1 MSESYQNCMK
11 CGYRLEL
18 EILPDGKK
26 KYNCPYCKKYNSE
39 SGLHRDLHLDD
50 FLLLEKLGSGGM
62 GEVWKAHQQSMNRDV
77 ALKILSPELSGDT
90 AFVERFLNEAAITGR
105 LRHPNIV
112 TAYTAGRA
120 GEYYYLAT
128 MFVDGIELQ
137 DKIRIDGMLPEREAL
152 GITKTVAS
160 ALCYAWE
167 QHDMLHCDIK
177 PGNIMIDK
185 FRAPY
190 LMDMGISK
198 IASAKVPGNKSPGDH
213 RVLAGS
219 PQYMSPEQAAGN
231 VELDFRT
238 DIYSLGVTLYQ
249 MVTASLPFENKSIET
264 ALRGDRGAVNFPPP
278 ATRNPY
284 LTEGCSELI
293 LRMMAYDREDRP
305 GDWNY
310 AVADISAVM
319 AGTYVSRKKVKVRK
333 WDSIKPRKKLNLNA
347 PISLGRKTKTAEP
360 EPAGK
365 EASTSTQKITK
376 EPPADT
382 APPPEP
388 QKTTLPPVAF
398 ATGKNRRSG
407 LKLLI
412 ILITLIII
420 IIGAISYFFLRFFKL
435 V

>member
-11 CGYRLEL
+11 CGYRLEV

-26 KYNCPYCKKYNSE
+26 QYRCPYCEKYNSE
-39 SGLHRDLHLDD
+39 SGLHRDLNLDD
-50 FLLLEKLGSGGM
+50 FLLIEKLGSGGM
-62 GEVWKAHQQSMNRDV
+62 GEVWKARQQSMNRDV
-77 ALKILSPELSGDT
+77 ALKILSPELSENN

-120 GEYYYLAT
+120 KEYYYLAT
-128 MFVDGIELQ
+128 MFIDGIELQ
-137 DKIRIDGMLPEREAL
+137 DKILIDGMLPEREAL
-152 GITKTVAS
+152 GITKTIAA

-185 FRAPY
+185 FRVPY

-198 IASAKVPGNKSPGDH
+198 ITSEKVPANKLPGEH

-219 PQYMSPEQAAGN
+219 PQYMSPEQAAGD
-231 VELDFRT
+231 VDLDFRT

-249 MVTASLPFENKSIET
+249 MVTASLPFGNKSIET
-264 ALRGDRGAVNFPPP
+264 VLRGNQGAADFPPP

-293 LRMMAYDREDRP
+293 LQMMAFNREDRP
-305 GDWNY
+305 SDWNY
-310 AVADISAVM
+310 VIADINAIM
-319 AGTYVSRKKVKVRK
+319 AGTYVSRKKVNVRK
-333 WDSIKPRKKLNLNA
+333 WDSIKSKKKLNINA
-347 PISLGRKTKTAEP
+347 PISLGGKTKTEKT
-360 EPAGK
+360 EPADK
-365 EASTSTQKITK
+365 KVSTSTQKISK
-376 EPPADT
+376 EPPAET
-382 APPPEP
+382 APPETP
-388 QKTTLPPVAF
+388 KSSPPPLAF

-412 ILITLIII
+412 LLVTVIII
-420 IIGAISYFFLRFFKL
+420 IIGAVSYFFLRFFKL